1 MITNPKCK
9 GAVFRDPIRR
19 REARIHKI
27 EDLVGNGIALK
38 ADFSGYNALG
48 VRGVVDS
55 ADRDGRELSAVLAV
69 ENNAVDAVRERGA
82 VFSVDHHV
90 ANRDLA
96 HQRLTA
102 RLGIYDAREP
112 VKVVFVVDL
121 LCRFKDFCCIFQH
134 NSAILMIPIHVK
146 REDQRDRSYRN
157 E

>member
-1 MITNPKCK
+1 MITDPKCK

-38 ADFSGYNALG
+38 ADFCGYNALG

-55 ADRDGRELSAVLAV
+55 ADRDGRELSTVFSV
-69 ENNAVDAVRERGA
+69 EDNAVDAIREGAA

-96 HQRLTA
+96 HQRLAA

-112 VKVVFVVDL
+112 IKVVFVVDI
-121 LCRFKDFCCIFQH
+121 LCGFKYFCCIFQH

-146 REDQRDRSYRN
+146 REN
-157 E
+157 